1 MNKNLWILTL
11 SQVFGFTAA
20 TITVFLSGIIGSQI
34 ASIKSLATLP
44 TALYVV
50 GTAIFTILAARIMS
64 KIGRRLGFI
73 FAALGSSMASLLGA
87 FAISQQNFILFCISC
102 LILGMGAAFNHQYRF
117 AAAESV
123 EKEKAPKAI
132 SILMLAG
139 IVSAF
144 LGITSANYTKNLI
157 PDYLYVGSYLMLAAF
172 TFIPAI
178 LLFFYK
184 NMLAAFTFIPAILLF
199 FYKNNEKAKIDLNNT
214 NTGRRLFEIIF
225 QPRFL
230 QAVIASAFAYAVM
243 SFLMTATPLSMHV
256 MEKMSLEKTGL
267 VLQLHV
273 AAMFLPSL
281 ITGNLIKK
289 FGHSNIM
296 YMGVLML
303 VVTIVL
309 SLFEHVVTIVL
320 SLFEQSYANYMVA
333 LIFLGFGW
341 NFLFISGT
349 SLVVLTYKEEEKFKA
364 QGINDLIVF
373 TTMALASLSAGI
385 VLSLT
390 SWTTM
395 NLVCIPFL
403 VLIIYSIFRA
413 DILSKKD

>member
-1 MNKNLWILTL
+1 MKMNKNLFLLTL

-34 ASIKSLATLP
+34 TSIKFLSTLP

-50 GTAIFTILAARIMS
+50 GTAIFTILAAKIMS
-64 KIGRRLGFI
+64 KVGRRLGFI
-73 FAALGSSMASLLGA
+73 FAAFGSSVASLLGA
-87 FAISQQNFILFCISC
+87 FAISQQNFILFCVSC

-139 IVSAF
+139 IVAAF
-144 LGITSANYTKNLI
+144 LGISSANYTKNLI

-172 TFIPAI
+172 TFMPVI
-178 LLFFYK
+178 F
-184 NMLAAFTFIPAILLF
+184 LF
-199 FYKNNEKAKIDLNNT
+199 FYKNNEKTKIDLNN
-214 NTGRRLFEIIF
+214 NYSGRRLFEIIS
-225 QPRFL
+225 QPRFF
-230 QAVIASAFAYAVM
+230 QAVTAAAFAYAVM
-243 SFLMTATPLSMHV
+243 SYLMTATPMSMHL

-267 VLQLHV
+267 VLQIHV

-281 ITGNLIKK
+281 ITGHLIKK
-289 FGHSNIM
+289 LGHSNII
-296 YMGVLML
+296 YIGVLFY
-303 VVTIVL
+303 VITVL
-309 SLFEHVVTIVL
+309 L
-320 SLFEQSYANYMVA
+320 SLFEQTYANYMIA
-333 LIFLGFGW
+333 LIFLGLGW

-349 SLVVLTYKEEEKFKA
+349 SLVVLTYTEEEKFRA

-385 VLSLT
+385 SLSLT

-395 NLVCIPFL
+395 NLLCIPFL
-403 VLIIYSIFRA
+403 VLIVYLSFRA
-413 DILSKKD
+413 DKLS

>member
-1 MNKNLWILTL
+1 MNKNVLLLTI

-34 ASIKSLATLP
+34 TSIKFLSTLP
-44 TALYVV
+44 TAIYVV

-73 FAALGSSMASLLGA
+73 FAAFGSSVASLLGA
-87 FAISQQNFILFCISC
+87 FSISQQNFILFCVSC

-139 IVSAF
+139 IFAAF
-144 LGITSANYTKNLI
+144 LGISSANYTKNLI
-157 PDYLYVGSYLMLAAF
+157 PDHLYVGSYLLLAVF
-172 TFIPAI
+172 TFMPAV
-178 LLFFYK
+178 F
-184 NMLAAFTFIPAILLF
+184 LF
-199 FYKNNEKAKIDLNNT
+199 FYKNNETKKIELKNEYN
-214 NTGRRLFEIIF
+214 GRRIFEIIF

-230 QAVIASAFAYAVM
+230 QAVTAAAFAYAIM
-243 SFLMTATPLSMHV
+243 SYLMTATPMSMHL
-256 MEKMSLEKTGL
+256 MDKMSLEKTGL
-267 VLQLHV
+267 VLQFHV

-281 ITGNLIKK
+281 ITGHLIKK
-289 FGHSNIM
+289 FGHSNII
-296 YMGVLML
+296 YVGVLFF
-303 VVTIVL
+303 VVTLI
-309 SLFEHVVTIVL
+309 L
-320 SLFEQSYANYMVA
+320 SLFEQTYSNYMIA
-333 LIFLGFGW
+333 LIFLGLGW

-349 SLVVLTYKEEEKFKA
+349 SLVVLTYTEEEKFRA

-373 TTMALASLSAGI
+373 STMALASLFAGI
-385 VLSLT
+385 SLSLT

-395 NLVCIPFL
+395 NLLCIPFL
-403 VLIIYSIFRA
+403 VLIVYSSFRA
-413 DILSKKD
+413 DILSKK